1 MKASPVKTVEELLSE
16 LISQQQTK
24 LYQCALQI
32 LPNITQEDL
41 LHPIECPELEYHP
54 LFRYEEG
61 IVEGLMSARMAL
73 RAENL
78 ANFQQ

>member
-41 LHPIECPELEYHP
+41 LHPIEYPELEYHP

-61 IVEGLMSARMAL
+61 IVEGLMSALMAL